1 MTDRYARQT
10 AIDGWDQDRL
20 SEATIAI
27 AGTGP
32 TAFMASLLATAM
44 GFGRLVLIGRAAPGP
59 VSESTT
65 AFTSLVQAANDV
77 WAEFLAQVNPQ
88 VRIYP
93 VRRHCTEKLVRRL
106 PQLDG
111 LIIAGNDLQAATAGC
126 RVAADGDVAVAA
138 GGAAGTVGLWG
149 AAAVDDLTRKLGRY
163 PESPLMAQMIAAL
176 LIEEIRKELLPLAHE
191 AGRSTSRQVVALPG
205 LAVATGKRRERPL
218 RVQTD
223 QLHLVGA
230 GALGTWLGIGL
241 GLAGVRVQ
249 VHIFDGDRV
258 EETNL
263 NRQVLFAGAVG
274 QPKATVLATRLQT
287 LFPTLRTNGYG
298 IRIAADTEEL
308 LEGAGVMAACPDNFQ
323 VRAFLASAA
332 LRRRQPLINGG
343 TSAVGGS
350 CAAYMPGHTSCLS
363 CLMDIERL
371 ALQEIAPTGCAR
383 QVESSV
389 VTSNAATGALMA
401 WSFTEM
407 VSGRLHPGIWE
418 YDGRPQ
424 HERIGVH
431 SVRPACRCHLN

>member
-1 MTDRYARQT
+1 MERYARQA

-27 AGTGP
+27 AGTGY
-32 TAFMASLLATAM
+32 TAFMASLQATAM
-44 GFGRLVLIGRAAPGP
+44 GFGRLVLVGGP
-59 VSESTT
+59 KTASAGDSTT
-65 AFTSLVQAANDV
+65 GLAALVQSPNDD
-77 WAEFLAQVNPQ
+77 WAGFFAQVNPQ

-93 VRRHCTEKLVRRL
+93 IRRACTERLIRKLPRL
-106 PQLDG
+106 SG
-111 LIIAGNDLQAATAGC
+111 LVIAGNDPQAVVAG
-126 RVAADGDVAVAA
+126 RRIAADGEVAVAA

-149 AAAVDDLTRKLGRY
+149 SPEVDNLTHTLARY
-163 PESPLMAQMIAAL
+163 PESPLMAQITAAL

-191 AGRSTSRQVVALPG
+191 AGRSGGRQVVALSR
-205 LAVATGKRRERPL
+205 LATATTNGRERPFRL
-218 RVQTD
+218 QTD
-223 QLHLVGA
+223 KIHMVGA
-230 GALGTWLGIGL
+230 GALGTWFGIGL
-241 GLAGVRVQ
+241 GLAGARAQ
-249 VHIFDGDRV
+249 LNIFDGDQV

-274 QPKATVLATRLQT
+274 RPKATVLADRLQT
-287 LFPTLRTNGYG
+287 LFPSLRPNGYG
-298 IRIAADTEEL
+298 TRVAADTEEMMAA
-308 LEGAGVMAACPDNFQ
+308 AGVTAACPDSFQ

-350 CAAYMPGHTSCLS
+350 CSTYIPGHTSCLS

-371 ALQEIAPTGCAR
+371 ALQEMAPTACGR

-401 WSFTEM
+401 WTFKEM
-407 VSGRLHPGIWE
+407 RSGRVHPGVWE
-418 YDGRPQ
+418 YDGRPR

-431 SVRPACRCHLN
+431 SVRPACACHLN